1 MGKIIKLYSMF
12 DILNEKVVNRQE
24 IISEISSIE
33 ISEQIANL
41 EEAIKSLDL
50 QLKTL
55 QNDLKEVLT
64 LESKLNEKSV
74 KKK

>member
-1 MGKIIKLYSMF
+1 MF

-64 LESKLNEKSV
+64 LESKLNEKSNR
-74 KKK
+74 KK

>member
-1 MGKIIKLYSMF
+1 MF
-12 DILNEKVVNRQE
+12 DILNEKVVNRQD

-74 KKK
+74 KK

>member
-1 MGKIIKLYSMF
+1 MF

>member
-1 MGKIIKLYSMF
+1 MF

-74 KKK
+74 KK

>member
-74 KKK
+74 KK

>member
-1 MGKIIKLYSMF
+1 MF

-24 IISEISSIE
+24 IISEISSVE

>member
-1 MGKIIKLYSMF
+1 MF

-24 IISEISSIE
+24 VISEISSVE